1 MAFVP
6 AVYAGTEASG
16 DGELMLARRTDWIEQ
31 GGIETGIGQRLI
43 ATDGPEEGILS
54 VRDIRLD

>member
-1 MAFVP
+1 
-6 AVYAGTEASG
+6 
-16 DGELMLARRTDWIEQ
+16 MLARRTDWTARGDVEV
-31 GGIETGIGQRLI
+31 GTGQRLL

>member
-1 MAFVP
+1 
-6 AVYAGTEASG
+6 
-16 DGELMLARRTDWIEQ
+16 MLARRTDWI
-31 GGIETGIGQRLI
+31 GRDGIETGIGQRLI